1 MNATGWV
8 DSLDPRER
16 RLLAVLGSVFV
27 VLVFALVPVLVGTH
41 LSGRREEN
49 AAFASAIEAVQ
60 AGRAAIRKREAERQE
75 VLARYGTPAPA
86 LASFLAERAKEAKV
100 EIPES
105 QDRPAVPHG
114 KRWEERSTK
123 VVLRKVKLLGL
134 VDFLEGIVQAPYP
147 LRITRLA
154 VKRRSGEPD
163 SWDAEVVV
171 SAWDRK
177 ADDKSKT
184 KPAAGGDSAPE
195 EVP

>member
-1 MNATGWV
+1 MSAVGWA

-16 RLLAVLGSVFV
+16 RLLGVLGSVFV
-27 VLVFALVPVLVGTH
+27 ALVFVLVPVLVGSH
-41 LSGRREEN
+41 LAGRREEN
-49 AAFASAIEAVQ
+49 AALAAAIESVQ
-60 AGRAAIRKREAERQE
+60 AGRAAIRRRETERQE
-75 VLARYGTPAPA
+75 VIARYGTPAPA

-105 QDRPAVPHG
+105 QDRPSVPHG

-147 LRITRLA
+147 LRVTRLA
-154 VKRRSGEPD
+154 VKRRGGEAD
-163 SWDAEVVV
+163 SWDVEVVV

-177 ADDKSKT
+177 ADEKQKPKT
-184 KPAAGGDSAPE
+184 SGGEPPPSEEAP
-195 EVP
+195 